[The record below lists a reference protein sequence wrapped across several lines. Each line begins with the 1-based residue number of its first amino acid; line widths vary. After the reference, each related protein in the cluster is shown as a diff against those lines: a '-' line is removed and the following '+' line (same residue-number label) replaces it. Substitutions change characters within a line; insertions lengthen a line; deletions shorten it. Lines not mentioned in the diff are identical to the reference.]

1 MPKYPVAGPVNT
13 ASSLSSGRTVTD
25 FRRLNCAACT
35 AGALTGR
42 TSGVV
47 IGQLFQ
53 GLDKPKKVVA
63 GYEPDIAFTRLGQEA
78 RQRKGKGRVRAT
90 SAAR

>member
-13 ASSLSSGRTVTD
+13 ASSLSNGHAVTD
-25 FRRLNCAACT
+25 FRKLNCAACT

-53 GLDKPKKVVA
+53 GLDNPTKVVA
-63 GYEPDIAFTRLGQEA
+63 GYEPDIAFTLLGKEA
-78 RQRKGKGRVRAT
+78 RQRKGKVRAT
-90 SAAR
+90 STAR